1 MGFSTDI
8 DVKWGNLHT
17 KKGGQKDLCGGKVS
31 TYTCSGE
38 MLM

>member
-1 MGFSTDI
+1 MGLSTDL
-8 DVKWGNLHT
+8 DVKCGNLNT

-31 TYTCSGE
+31 THTCSGE